1 MYDLDAMVDVD
12 ETDQASASYDI
23 TIGLSL
29 EPFSV
34 VEEIIA
40 EQRRQTVKPAVP
52 SVSTETLALLATKI
66 YQNAF
71 NFLSGYASPSGQV
84 PLKALESWW
93 NKFKSKVQNDPKFL
107 DNID

>member
-12 ETDQASASYDI
+12 EANQSLASYDI

-29 EPFSV
+29 EQSGI
-34 VEEIIA
+34 VEEMMA
-40 EQRRQTVKPAVP
+40 EQRRQTIKPVVS
-52 SVSTETLALLATKI
+52 SVNTETLALLSTKI

-71 NFLSGYASPSGQV
+71 NFLSGYASSSGQV

-107 DNID
+107 DNTD